1 MCNLIWRL
9 PPVPFMDLSQLE
21 TFLAVA
27 EERGFSRA
35 AVRLRRTQP
44 AVSHAIRK
52 LEDEIGEPLFER
64 ASREGNLTAAGELLR
79 GYAERL
85 LRLRGEAS
93 TALEELRSL
102 ERGRLTVLANEYT
115 CLWLLPVLDAF
126 RRLSPHVGVTVQRS
140 LASRIPDQL
149 VERAAEFGILSF
161 RPDSDRLRAIAVYTD
176 SVALVVDPG
185 HPLAKHRQ
193 VSIRDLGAQN
203 FVAHI
208 VSSPLRQRVI
218 ETFAR
223 HQTPLNM
230 GVELPSLEAIK
241 RFVALGNGVA
251 LVPGLTVQPELERG
265 ELVQVQVPEL
275 KIARRLWLVH
285 RAQASLSHAGL
296 AFLGVVRTFA
306 TDRGHPF
313 AYHPERAH
321 AVSKSDDSASHHAH
335 AGASGRDRRS

>member
-1 MCNLIWRL
+1 
-9 PPVPFMDLSQLE
+9 MDLSQLE
-21 TFLAVA
+21 TFLAVV
-27 EERGFSRA
+27 EEKGFSRA
-35 AVRLRRTQP
+35 AQRLRRTQP
-44 AVSHAIRK
+44 AVSHTIRK
-52 LEDEIGEPLFER
+52 LEDEIGETLFER
-64 ASREGNLTAAGELLR
+64 ASRDGTLTAAGQLLR

-93 TALEELRSL
+93 TALGELRSL
-102 ERGRLTVLANEYT
+102 ERGRLTITANEYT

-126 RRLSPHVGVTVQRS
+126 RRVCPHIGVTVQRS

-149 VERAAEFGILSF
+149 LERAAEFGILSF
-161 RPDSDRLRAIAVYTD
+161 RPDDDRLQSIAVYTD
-176 SVALVVDPG
+176 TVAFVVDPR

-193 VSIRDLGAQN
+193 ISIRDLGAQN

-251 LVPGLTVQPELERG
+251 LVPGLTVQPELARG
-265 ELVQVQVPEL
+265 ELVQVAVPEL

-285 RAQASLSHAGL
+285 RARATLSHAGL
-296 AFLGVVRTFA
+296 AFLGVVRTLA
-306 TDRGHPF
+306 AERGHPF
-313 AYHPERAH
+313 SWRVEHAAAH
-321 AVSKSDDSASHHAH
+321 DASVETPVSAP
-335 AGASGRDRRS
+335 RPRRSRGR